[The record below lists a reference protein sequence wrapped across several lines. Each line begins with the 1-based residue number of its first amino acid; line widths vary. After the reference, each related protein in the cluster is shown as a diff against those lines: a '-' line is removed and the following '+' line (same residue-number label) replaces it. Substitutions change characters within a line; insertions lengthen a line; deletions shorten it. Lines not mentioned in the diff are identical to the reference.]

1 MTRKGVWNLQQVRDK
16 YLQSLWV
23 NDTSIFSWGDNGNGQ
38 SGTNTSV
45 KISSPTQVAGDWTSA
60 SLSNGGRSDRG
71 AVGAV
76 KSDGTLYTWGY
87 NNNGE
92 LGQNAQ
98 GNNARLSSP
107 TQVGSDSTWAHVSMG
122 GELTVAT
129 KTDGTLWSWG
139 TNEYGSLGIPSIASP
154 TNRSSPVQVGSDTT
168 WDKSSKYKFSS
179 ARRNGYAIKTDGT
192 LWSWG
197 YNGLGNLGHNERTD
211 RSSPTQ
217 IPGTTWKEV
226 SADDSYAIAIKT
238 DGTLWSWGNGLY
250 SGVLGLNDLP
260 RRSSPT
266 QIPGTTWKNIFCG
279 MHNAIA
285 TKTDGTMWAWG
296 INDRGNLGVN
306 DMVKRSSPTQIPGA
320 TWNIGVMAENVG
332 MAVRTDGTLWAF
344 GLNSNGEYG
353 GPPLNIGGTGGP
365 GWRSSPIQIPGT
377 WGTDELL
384 IADHTMF
391 ALKSDLTPSQL

>member
-23 NDTSIFSWGDNGNGQ
+23 NDTSIFSWGDNGQGQ

-60 SLSNGGRSDRG
+60 SLSNGGRSDG
-71 AVGAV
+71 TAAGAV

-98 GNNARLSSP
+98 GSNAKLSSP

-122 GELTVAT
+122 GDSALAT
-129 KTDGTLWSWG
+129 
-139 TNEYGSLGIPSIASP
+139 N
-154 TNRSSPVQVGSDTT
+154 
-168 WDKSSKYKFSS
+168 
-179 ARRNGYAIKTDGT
+179 
-192 LWSWG
+192 
-197 YNGLGNLGHNERTD
+197 
-211 RSSPTQ
+211 
-217 IPGTTWKEV
+217 
-226 SADDSYAIAIKT
+226 
-238 DGTLWSWGNGLY
+238 
-250 SGVLGLNDLP
+250 
-260 RRSSPT
+260 
-266 QIPGTTWKNIFCG
+266 
-279 MHNAIA
+279 
-285 TKTDGTMWAWG
+285 TDGTMWAWG
-296 INDRGNLGVN
+296 INDRGNLGIN
-306 DMVKRSSPTQIPGA
+306 NKVKKSSPTQVPGT

-332 MAVRTDGTLWAF
+332 MAVRTDGTLWAM
-344 GLNSNGEYG
+344 GLNSNGEFG
-353 GPPLNIGGTGGP
+353 GPPLNIAGTGSP

-384 IADHTMF
+384 IVDHTLF